1 MKKVLLSVAV
11 ATTFAFTSCGG
22 VSICDCVK
30 AFDEMSK
37 EIEAAGGDE
46 AKIKAVE
53 EKYKSQEE
61 ACKKLG
67 EDAEKAGE
75 EEQKKMMEEAAN
87 CK

>member
-22 VSICDCVK
+22 VSICDCAK
-30 AFDEMSK
+30 TLPEAMMKDY
-37 EIEAAGGDE
+37 EAAAGDE
-46 AKIKAVE
+46 AKMKEIA
-53 EKYKSQEE
+53 EKYKPQME
-61 ACKKLG
+61 ACEKLG
-67 EDAEKAGE
+67 KDASE

>member
-30 AFDEMSK
+30 SMEEAGKEYEAAAGDETKMK
-37 EIEAAGGDE
+37 EID
-46 AKIKAVE
+46 
-53 EKYKSQEE
+53 EKYKSQME
-61 ACKKLG
+61 ACEKLG
-67 EDAEKAGE
+67 EGASE
-75 EEQKKMMEEAAN
+75 EEQKKMMEEMMN